1 MYVCVCV
8 RKKEV
13 ASNIHTYRTWTFF
26 VGSSSSTLFTVTQ
39 CYIVTSFVKVHALLH
54 TCTCTCTLF
63 LSLVAVVRVFVY
75 ISTVST
81 TCIFISLEAV

>member
-1 MYVCVCV
+1 MYIHEKVYTHVYVHVYVHVHVHVVVSCV
-8 RKKEV
+8 
-13 ASNIHTYRTWTFF
+13 HLW
-26 VGSSSSTLFTVTQ
+26 GS
-39 CYIVTSFVKVHALLH
+39 
-54 TCTCTCTLF
+54 LF